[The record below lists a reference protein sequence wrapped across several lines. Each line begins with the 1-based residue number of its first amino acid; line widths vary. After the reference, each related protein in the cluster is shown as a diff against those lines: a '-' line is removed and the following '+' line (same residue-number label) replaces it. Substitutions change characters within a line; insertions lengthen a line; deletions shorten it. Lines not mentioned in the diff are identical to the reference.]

1 MARAFRHNAAMNRST
16 PSTHLSSDKGHS
28 VVAAPVSGHPLAELI
43 AHEIRER
50 GGWMGFER
58 FMELALYAPGLGYYS
73 GGRRVL
79 GQRPQDGSDFVTA
92 PELTPLF
99 GEVLARQ
106 VLQALDATG
115 TDEVWE
121 FGAGTGALAEQLLG
135 ELGDRIQRYVIVDLS
150 GSLRDRQHQ
159 RLIKAHPSLVHKV
172 IWADSLP
179 EAMSGV
185 IVGNEVLD
193 AMPVHLLSWDGARW
207 QERGVALAPATTG
220 STASTSSTAT
230 TATQAALHPHPAFT
244 WADRPAPGGV
254 RPPTEHPDS
263 AYPPGT
269 VTETHGQAEAFVTT
283 LAQRMTRGAAF
294 FLDYG
299 FPEAEYYLPQRHG
312 GTLMCHHAHTADPDP
327 LAMVG
332 DKDITAHVNFTGIA
346 LAGQDAGWEVL
357 GYCSQGRFLS
367 NCGLGEALARTGQA
381 SNAADIQSRVALQM
395 LVAEHEMGELFK
407 VIGFVK
413 GPWFEA
419 IGFAHGD
426 RTHTL

>member
-1 MARAFRHNAAMNRST
+1 MNRT
-16 PSTHLSSDKGHS
+16 PTTNAMPLSDKDHS
-28 VVAAPVSGHPLAELI
+28 VVAVPVPEHPLAGLI
-43 AHEIRER
+43 ASEIRER

-159 RLIKAHPSLVHKV
+159 RLVKAHPQLAHKV

-179 EAMSGV
+179 DELSGV

-193 AMPVHLLSWDGARW
+193 AMPVHLLSWNGQQW
-207 QERGVALAPATTG
+207 LERGVALAPDGPDTPVFA
-220 STASTSSTAT
+220 
-230 TATQAALHPHPAFT
+230 
-244 WADRPAPGGV
+244 WADRPAPEGL

-269 VTETHGQAEAFVTT
+269 VTETHGQAEAFVAT
-283 LAQRMTRGAAF
+283 LAQRMVRGAAF

-312 GTLMCHHAHTADPDP
+312 GTLMCHHAHTTDPDP
-327 LAMVG
+327 LRMVG

-357 GYCSQGRFLS
+357 GYTSQGRFLT

-381 SNAADIQSRVALQM
+381 SKAADIQSRAALQM

-413 GPWFEA
+413 GPWFDA

-426 RTHTL
+426 RTHML

>member
-1 MARAFRHNAAMNRST
+1 MNRPQSDLDA
-16 PSTHLSSDKGHS
+16 HLQAPS
-28 VVAAPVSGHPLAELI
+28 VVAAPLPASPLLNLI
-43 AHEIRER
+43 RDEIRTR

-79 GQRPQDGSDFVTA
+79 GHRPQDGSDFVTA

-106 VLQALDATG
+106 IEQALAETG
-115 TDEVWE
+115 TREIWE

-135 ELGDRIQRYVIVDLS
+135 ELGDRIDRYVIVDLS
-150 GSLRDRQHQ
+150 GALRERQHQ
-159 RLIKAHPSLVHKV
+159 RLLAAHPELVGKV

-179 EAMSGV
+179 DELHGV

-207 QERGVALAPATTG
+207 LARGVSLDTRPEAGDEATL
-220 STASTSSTAT
+220 
-230 TATQAALHPHPAFT
+230 Q
-244 WADRPAPGGV
+244 WADRPAPEGL
-254 RPPTEHPDS
+254 RPPTEHPDA
-263 AYPPGT
+263 AYAPGT

-283 LAQRMTRGAAF
+283 LAQRMVKGAAF

-299 FPEAEYYLPQRHG
+299 FPEREYYLPDRRG

-327 LAMVG
+327 LTMVG
-332 DKDITAHVNFTGIA
+332 DKDITTHVNFTGIA
-346 LAGQDAGWEVL
+346 LAGQEAGWEVL
-357 GYCSQGRFLS
+357 GYTSQGRFLT
-367 NCGLGEALARTGQA
+367 NCGLGEALARCGQA
-381 SNAADIQSRVALQM
+381 ATAAEIKARTALQM

-413 GPWFEA
+413 GPWFDA
-419 IGFAHGD
+419 IGFQHGD

>member
-1 MARAFRHNAAMNRST
+1 
-16 PSTHLSSDKGHS
+16 
-28 VVAAPVSGHPLAELI
+28 
-43 AHEIRER
+43 
-50 GGWMGFER
+50 MGFER

-159 RLIKAHPSLVHKV
+159 RLLKAHPSLVHKV

-207 QERGVALAPATTG
+207 QERGVALAPQGDT
-220 STASTSSTAT
+220 
-230 TATQAALHPHPAFT
+230 PHPTFA
-244 WADRPAPGGV
+244 WADRPAPEGV

-269 VTETHGQAEAFVTT
+269 VTETHGQAEAFVAT
-283 LAQRMTRGAAF
+283 LAQRMVRGAAF

-299 FPEAEYYLPQRHG
+299 FPEAEYHLPQRHG
-312 GTLMCHHAHTADPDP
+312 GTLMCHHAHTADADP

-346 LAGQDAGWEVL
+346 LAGQEAGWEVL
-357 GYCSQGRFLS
+357 GYCSQGRFLT